1 MHLLREQVDVSWK
14 TALELGKRLKMM
26 RALFEAAK
34 DLRDSR
40 GEDHQERVARLATLF
55 MAVEQVE
62 KSCPA
67 CTWGE
72 LPHKKCNQYNKK

>member
-1 MHLLREQVDVSWK
+1 MSWT

-34 DLRDSR
+34 DVRDSK
-40 GEDHQERVARLATLF
+40 GEDHDGRVNRLAALF
-55 MAVEQVE
+55 MAVEQID
-62 KSCPA
+62 KACPA

-72 LPHKKCNQYNKK
+72 LPHKRCKRYSKSE